1 MKKNLFLALSATLLF
16 ASCKKDDTV
25 DPPPAPANPTI
36 AAISPASGPR
46 AITVRI
52 SGANFGTNT
61 AALKVYF
68 NTTEASIQSLND
80 TLITVTVPAAATTG
94 AVNVEKNSTTITG
107 PVFTRLTGNVVVT
120 LAGGSGAGFADGP
133 LADARFS
140 SPTNLVRD
148 AAGNIYVTDRD
159 NARIRKITPA
169 GIVST
174 LAGGPSFDWV
184 DGTGTAAR
192 FYSPYGLA
200 IDGSGNLFVGEYH
213 NQTIRKVTPAG
224 VVTTLA
230 GNPGQPGYLDGTGL
244 TAQFNQ
250 PVGPVVDGS
259 GNVFVADY
267 LNNRIRK
274 ITPAGVVTTFA
285 GSGTGAL
292 VNGTGTAASFQ
303 GPFAL
308 AFYTSGNMAVAD
320 YLNHTIRTV
329 TPGGVVT
336 TLAGNGTSGFADGTG
351 SAARFNRPAQMV
363 IDPGGTIYVCD
374 ALNNRIR
381 KVTSSGDVFTVAGNG
396 TSGFADGPGSSATF
410 NYPMGI
416 CADFTNGILYVTDF
430 NTSRIRMIVL
440 DL

>member
-1 MKKNLFLALSATLLF
+1 MKKNLFLVLSATLLF

-36 AAISPASGPR
+36 TGINPASGPR

-52 SGANFGTNT
+52 SGTSFGTNT

-68 NTTEASIQSLND
+68 NTAEATILSLAD
-80 TLITVTVPAAATTG
+80 TLITVTVPATATTG
-94 AVNVEKNSTTITG
+94 AVKVEKSSTTVTG

-120 LAGGSGAGFADGP
+120 LAGNAGPGYLDGP
-133 LADARFS
+133 LADAKFS
-140 SPTNLVRD
+140 APTNLVRD

-169 GIVST
+169 GVVST
-174 LAGGPSFDWV
+174 FAGGPSYDWI

-213 NQTIRKVTPAG
+213 NQTIRKITTAG

-244 TAQFNQ
+244 TAKFNQ

-285 GSGTGAL
+285 GSGTAAL

-308 AFYTSGNMAVAD
+308 AYAPTGDMVVAD
-320 YLNHTIRTV
+320 YLNHTIRMV
-329 TPGGVVT
+329 TPSGVVT
-336 TLAGNGTSGFADGTG
+336 TLAGNGTSGFVNGTG

-374 ALNNRIR
+374 ALNNSVR

-396 TSGFADGPGSSATF
+396 TLGSADGPGSSATF

-416 CADFTNGILYVTDF
+416 CADFTNGILYITDF
-430 NTSRIRMIVL
+430 GSSRIRMIVL